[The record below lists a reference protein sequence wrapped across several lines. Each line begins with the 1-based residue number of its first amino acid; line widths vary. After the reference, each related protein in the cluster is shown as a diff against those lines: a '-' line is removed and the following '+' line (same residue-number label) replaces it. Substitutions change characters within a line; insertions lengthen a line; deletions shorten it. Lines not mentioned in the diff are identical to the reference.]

1 MGTLNPNLLSKH
13 VALIL
18 NESAK
23 IMPTVGKRV
32 LMPEIVLIGL
42 LRTPDTAARRLLD
55 RIAQERGFKLSDID
69 QAAVNQLKMR
79 EGQPADFVFTLD
91 NGAPVPL
98 SDELL
103 KAIDDA
109 LTIAQANDEVWI
121 GTEHLLAVLATAG
134 VSTAGLLQTRGI
146 TPQALNTYLKDRSIT
161 KRLTTRD
168 WAADARSGELTPM
181 YFRET
186 LLRELLSVLSQTG
199 RRHILLVGNAGSGR
213 KSLAYSLALLIAE
226 GKGPQG
232 VGSLIEIAESAL
244 LDNPV
249 DALRAGVK
257 QAIGGALFL
266 PNVARF
272 FDRFIADKVK
282 NIVQKAFLDQDP
294 IVIATATETEYTESL
309 KSLNDLYVLRVPN
322 ATTEETT
329 AILNVREPQFGQEY
343 GLSIAA
349 GAPSTVAVMAA
360 RYLSAKALPGA
371 ALQLM
376 HRACALVRMSTQT
389 DLAYKPE
396 VKPDATLDPDDVMLA
411 LSQMTGIPAM
421 KLGQDERTKYAQ
433 MAEYIKSRI
442 IGQDEAVL
450 AISRAVKTARVGLK
464 DPKRPIGSFLFL
476 GPTGVGKT
484 ELAKALAEFMFGSE
498 DNLIALDMTEYQQE
512 DSLNRLIGSA
522 PGYVGFE
529 GGGQLTE
536 RVRQQPYSIVLFD
549 ECEKAHPRILD
560 VLLQMMDEGRLTD
573 GQGRV
578 AKFSDAVIILT
589 SNLGAKFLVDQ
600 ALGEQAQELAM
611 AAVKQHFR
619 PEFLN
624 RLDEII
630 MFNALS
636 PEAVRKILDLL
647 LKKETKL
654 AGERGLTLEVTD
666 AARVWLMSKNDH
678 PEWGARPLRRI
689 IQKYVREPLA
699 DYLLDKNPAAGTQ
712 VTVEVEGDGL
722 KMAED

>member
-1 MGTLNPNLLSKH
+1 LAD
-13 VALIL
+13 V
-18 NESAK
+18 E
-23 IMPTVGKRV
+23 
-32 LMPEIVLIGL
+32 
-42 LRTPDTAARRLLD
+42 
-55 RIAQERGFKLSDID
+55 
-69 QAAVNQLKMR
+69 QAATNQIKMR
-79 EGQPADFVFTLD
+79 EARPADFTFTLD
-91 NGAPVPL
+91 TGASIQL

-121 GTEHLLAVLATAG
+121 GTEHLLSAFATAG
-134 VSTAGLLQTRGI
+134 ISTAGLLQMRGI
-146 TPQALNTYLKDRSIT
+146 TPQALTPYLKDRSLA
-161 KRLTTRD
+161 KRMTTRD

-181 YFRET
+181 FFRES
-186 LLRELLSVLSQTG
+186 LLREMISVLSQA
-199 RRHILLVGNAGSGR
+199 RNRHILLVGNAGSGR

-232 VGSLIEIAESAL
+232 VASLIEIAESAL
-244 LDNPV
+244 LDNPLE
-249 DALRAGVK
+249 ALRSGVK
-257 QAIGGALFL
+257 QSIGGALFL

-272 FDRFIADKVK
+272 FDRFIADKIK
-282 NIVQKAFLDQDP
+282 NVVQKAFLDHNP
-294 IVIATATETEYTESL
+294 IVIATATEGEYNESL
-309 KSLNDLYVLRVPN
+309 KSLNGVYMLRVPN

-329 AILNVREPQFGQEY
+329 GILGVLKPQFESEY

-349 GAPSTVAVMAA
+349 GAPSTVAVMAG
-360 RYLSAKALPGA
+360 RYLSSEALPGA
-371 ALQLM
+371 AVKLL
-376 HRACALVRMSTQT
+376 HRSAALVRMSTQT
-389 DLAYKPE
+389 KLAYKPE
-396 VKPDATLDPDDVMLA
+396 ARPDATLDPDDVMLA
-411 LSQMTGIPAM
+411 LSQMTGIPAT

-433 MAEYIKSRI
+433 MAEFIKGRI

-450 AISRAVKTARVGLK
+450 AVSRAVKTARVGLK

-498 DNLIALDMTEYQQE
+498 DNLVALDMTEYQQE

-536 RVRQQPYSIVLFD
+536 RVRQEPYSIVLFD

-589 SNLGAKFLVDQ
+589 SNLGSQFLVDHS
-600 ALGEQAQELAM
+600 LGEQAHELAM
-611 AAVKQHFR
+611 EAVKQHFR

-636 PEAVRKILDLL
+636 PEAVRKILDLM
-647 LKKETKL
+647 LKKELKL
-654 AGERGLTLEVTD
+654 AGERGLTLDVTE

-689 IQKYVREPLA
+689 LQKYVREPLA
-699 DYLLDKNPAAGTQ
+699 DYLLDKNPAAGTK
-712 VTVEVEGDGL
+712 VTIDVEGGEL
-722 KMAED
+722 KIAD